1 MLRAIKH
8 SDKRWYI
15 NVLSQLICTTLKILI
30 SAVSRE
36 LGRVEAWQFWGG
48 YCDTVKMS
56 RTAAYWLCCQLLFSR
71 SKIHFQSQLVYL
83 GFRLKHPFHLL
94 LFTVLLNANKLMQHW
109 QGTST
114 NMMLWPPLS
123 YILWLHVT
131 DGWHSAASA
140 TLHTARTIYKHL
152 HPYHLSCISVVF
164 VQDLREV
171 LSICL
176 VPPACTSATGVTLKN
191 AFDKYIAD
199 VAFCCWTEAVCMTVW
214 TDKPTLATLAGSKHW
229 SFTEAA
235 TNTPS
240 LCIEDVI
247 YVTCQ
252 LAQGP
257 TGLFFFTVSGQLWM
271 YRLHI
276 ARILCL

>member
-1 MLRAIKH
+1 MLWSPLLWMGGTLQPVQLSTLH
-8 SDKRWYI
+8 VLYI
-15 NVLSQLICTTLKILI
+15 NI
-30 SAVSRE
+30 SIR
-36 LGRVEAWQFWGG
+36 
-48 YCDTVKMS
+48 DTS
-56 RTAAYWLCCQLLFSR
+56 
-71 SKIHFQSQLVYL
+71 
-83 GFRLKHPFHLL
+83 
-94 LFTVLLNANKLMQHW
+94 
-109 QGTST
+109 
-114 NMMLWPPLS
+114 
-123 YILWLHVT
+123 
-131 DGWHSAASA
+131 
-140 TLHTARTIYKHL
+140 
-152 HPYHLSCISVVF
+152 YHLSCISVVF

-171 LSICL
+171 LSLCL
-176 VPPACTSATGVTLKN
+176 VPPACTSATGITLKN

-235 TNTPS
+235 TNTPYS
-240 LCIEDVI
+240 CIEDVI
-247 YVTCQ
+247 YVTCR